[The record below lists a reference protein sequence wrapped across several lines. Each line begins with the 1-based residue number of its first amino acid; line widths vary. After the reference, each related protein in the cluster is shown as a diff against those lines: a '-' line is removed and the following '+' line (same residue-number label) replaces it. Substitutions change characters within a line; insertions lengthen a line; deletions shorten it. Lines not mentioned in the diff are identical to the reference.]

1 MTTPADWQ
9 KTNEAYLVA
18 ALAWLRLRLERLAA
32 HQPSAPALPLPPAL
46 PAKKAEKHDFFLIRW
61 LRRLFGE
68 AAVDDKEISI
78 APALVLSPAT
88 DAVSDDEI
96 AKAETAMTAAE
107 QSEMPPALAILSQ
120 RFKLSRFEQQ

>member
-46 PAKKAEKHDFFLIRW
+46 PAKKAEKTIKPIVRFTAFPQLIG
-61 LRRLFGE
+61 LLF
-68 AAVDDKEISI
+68 D
-78 APALVLSPAT
+78 
-88 DAVSDDEI
+88 
-96 AKAETAMTAAE
+96 
-107 QSEMPPALAILSQ
+107 
-120 RFKLSRFEQQ
+120 